1 MSKRINKYR
10 KTTPSKASNSK
21 VSFVNLSSYTSPQI
35 VETKNK
41 EWVEF
46 GADNNY
52 FQFLIDRAN
61 GSATSSACITGISQ
75 MIYGRGL
82 DATDSSKR
90 PEQYARMLSLFKKDD
105 VRRFAYDLKLSGQC
119 AIQVIY
125 SKDRKSIA
133 KVEHLPIE
141 TLRAEKCGAED
152 KKVQAYYYHPD
163 WVNIKPSEKPLRIPA
178 FGISNTPQPIEI
190 LYVKPYEAGM
200 YYYSTPDYQGG
211 LQYAELEEEVSNYHL
226 NNIMNGLA
234 PSMLI
239 NFNNGVP
246 DEEKQTLVENKIK
259 AKFSGSSNAG
269 KFILAFND
277 DKESAADI
285 NPVQLSDA
293 HNQYQFLSEESQKK
307 IMISHRIVSPMLLG
321 IKDSS
326 GFGNNAEEL
335 ETATILM
342 QNTVII
348 PFQEL
353 LTDAFDKIL
362 AFNNIALNLYF
373 KTLQP
378 LQFVDLE
385 NVKDEETREQETGV
399 KMSKVF
405 YDLEEFGEDEDLE
418 NWELIDERKVDY
430 DAEDELDEELNKLNN
445 PKLSLLSKVWNL
457 ATTGT
462 ARPNAKSEQDGEN
475 EDGVQFRVRYQYA
488 PLTINKNDK
497 GTKTESRSF
506 CKKMVNAA
514 KIYRKEDIQ
523 MMSKKAVN
531 AGWGLSGADTYDIWL
546 YKGGGSCHHFWMR
559 KTYRAKSAKTKADV
573 GNPNA
578 EVSVNKAKKEGFK
591 PEVNA
596 KEVAKRPTD
605 MEDNG
610 FVNKKR

>member
-1 MSKRINKYR
+1 MSKHINKYR
-10 KTTPSKASNSK
+10 KPKVANKNNSK
-21 VSFVNLSSYTSPQI
+21 VSFVNLSTYTSPQI
-35 VETKNK
+35 VESKSK

-52 FQFLIDRAN
+52 FQFLIDRFN
-61 GSATSSACITGISQ
+61 GSATNNACVNGISQ
-75 MIYGRGL
+75 MIYGKGL
-82 DATDSSKR
+82 DATDSAKK
-90 PEQYARMLSLFKKDD
+90 PESYARMISLFKKDV
-105 VRRFAYDLKLSGQC
+105 VRQLSYDLKLTGQC
-119 AIQVIY
+119 AIQIIY
-125 SKDRKSIA
+125 SKDKQSIA

-141 TLRAEKCGAED
+141 TLRAEKCGEGD
-152 KKVQAYYYHPD
+152 KQVQAYYYHPD
-163 WVNIKPSEKPLRIPA
+163 WANIKPSDKPLRIPA
-178 FGISNTPQPIEI
+178 FGVSSTPQPIEI
-190 LYVKPYEAGM
+190 LYVKPYVAGM

-211 LQYAELEEEVSNYHL
+211 LQYAELEEEISNYHL

-246 DEEKQTLVENKIK
+246 DEEKQSLIESKIQ
-259 AKFSGSSNAG
+259 AKFQGSSNAG

-277 DKESAADI
+277 DKESQADI
-285 NPVQLSDA
+285 TPVQLSDA
-293 HNQYQFLSEESQKK
+293 HNQYQFLSDESQKK
-307 IMISHRIVSPMLLG
+307 IMVSHRIVSPMLLG

-326 GFGNNAEEL
+326 GLGNNADEL
-335 ETATILM
+335 QTASILM
-342 QNTVII
+342 HNTVIV

-362 AFNNIALNLYF
+362 AFNDIALNLYF

-378 LQFVDLE
+378 LQFLDLD
-385 NVKDEETREQETGV
+385 NVKDEETREEETGV

-405 YDLEEFGEDEDLE
+405 SDLEEFGEDEDLE

-430 DAEDELDEELNKLNN
+430 DTEDELDEELNKLNN
-445 PKLSLLSKVWNL
+445 PKLSVLSKVWNL

-475 EDGVQFRVRYQYA
+475 EEGVQFKVRYQYA
-488 PLTINKNDK
+488 PLRTNNN
-497 GTKTESRSF
+497 SREF
-506 CKKMVNAA
+506 CSKMVAA
-514 KIYRKEDIQ
+514 KKIYRKEDIQ
-523 MMSKKAVN
+523 QMSQRAVN
-531 AGWGLSGADTYDIWL
+531 AGWGLNGADTYDIWL
-546 YKGGGSCHHFWMR
+546 YKGGGDCHHFWMR
-559 KTYRAKSAKTKADV
+559 KTYKAKTAKTRPDV

-605 MEDNG
+605 MPNNG

>member
-10 KTTPSKASNSK
+10 KTTPSKASSSK

-90 PEQYARMLSLFKKDD
+90 PEQYARMISLFKKDD

-178 FGISNTPQPIEI
+178 FGVSDTIKPIEI

-335 ETATILM
+335 ETATVLM

-362 AFNNIALNLYF
+362 AFNQISLNLYF

-385 NVKDEETREQETGV
+385 NVKDSETREQETGV

-405 YDLEEFGEDEDLE
+405 NALEDFGEEEDLE

-430 DAEDELDEELNKLNN
+430 DTEDELDEELNKLNN

-475 EDGVQFRVRYQYA
+475 EEGVQFKVRYQYA
-488 PLTINKNDK
+488 PLRASNN
-497 GTKTESRSF
+497 SREF

-523 MMSKKAVN
+523 QMSQRAVN
-531 AGWGLSGADTYDIWL
+531 AGWGLNGADTYDIWL
-546 YKGGGSCHHFWMR
+546 YKGGGDCHHFWMR

-605 MEDNG
+605 MPNNG

>member
-21 VSFVNLSSYTSPQI
+21 VSFVNLSTYTSPEI

-125 SKDRKSIA
+125 SKDKKSIA

-163 WVNIKPSEKPLRIPA
+163 WVNIKPSDKPLRIPA
-178 FGISNTPQPIEI
+178 FGVSDTPKPIEI

-335 ETATILM
+335 ETATVLM

-362 AFNNIALNLYF
+362 AFNNISLNLYF

-378 LQFVDLE
+378 LQFFDLE

-405 YDLEEFGEDEDLE
+405 NALEDFGEDEDLE

-430 DAEDELDEELNKLNN
+430 DTEDELDEELNKLNN

-475 EDGVQFRVRYQYA
+475 EEGVQFKVRYQYA
-488 PLTINKNDK
+488 PLRASNN
-497 GTKTESRSF
+497 SREF

-523 MMSKKAVN
+523 QMSQRAVN
-531 AGWGLSGADTYDIWL
+531 AGWGLNGADTYDIWL
-546 YKGGGSCHHFWMR
+546 YKGGGDCHHFWMR

-605 MEDNG
+605 MPNNG

>member
-21 VSFVNLSSYTSPQI
+21 VSFVNLSTYTSPEI

-105 VRRFAYDLKLSGQC
+105 VRRFAYDLKLTGQC

-163 WVNIKPSEKPLRIPA
+163 WVNIKPSDKPLRIPA
-178 FGISNTPQPIEI
+178 FGVSDTPKPIEI

-307 IMISHRIVSPMLLG
+307 IMISRRIVSPMLLG

-335 ETATILM
+335 ETATVLM

-362 AFNNIALNLYF
+362 AFNNISLNLYF

-405 YDLEEFGEDEDLE
+405 NALEDFGEDEDLE

-430 DAEDELDEELNKLNN
+430 DTEDELDEELNKLNN

-475 EDGVQFRVRYQYA
+475 EEGVQFKVRYQYA
-488 PLTINKNDK
+488 PLRASNN
-497 GTKTESRSF
+497 SREF

-523 MMSKKAVN
+523 QMSQRAVN
-531 AGWGLSGADTYDIWL
+531 AGWGLNGADTYDIWL
-546 YKGGGSCHHFWMR
+546 YKGGGDCHHFWMR

-605 MEDNG
+605 MPNNG